1 MDNFNFYSPTEF
13 VFGKD
18 RENECGEL
26 VKKYGGTKV
35 LIHYGGGSAVRSGLI
50 DRVKASLDAAGI
62 AHVELGGVKPNPRD
76 TLIYKG
82 IEMVRANGVDFILAV
97 GGGSTIDSSKGIAVG
112 ALYDGDFWDF
122 YAKKLPV
129 TKALPIGVVQ
139 TIAAA
144 GSEGSG
150 DSVVT
155 KEDGMLKRDIGSDVI
170 RPKFAVQNPALLCT
184 LPAYQ
189 TACGI
194 TDIMAHVFERYFTNT
209 LEVETTDRLCEA
221 LLITMLKEGP
231 RVMADS
237 ANYQARA
244 NIMWAGTVA
253 HNGLVGCGR
262 SQDWN
267 SHAIEHE
274 LSGLY
279 DCAHGAGLAVIMP
292 AWMEYVVDHNVMRFA
307 QMATRVFGCQMNFEN
322 PKATA
327 LEGIRAFRRFL
338 HSIGMP
344 INFAEL
350 GAKEEDIPK
359 LVEKLNPGDGW
370 GFVPLKAKDVT
381 AIYTIAAQ
389 ATLESFWNHF
399 RYEKKRSPSGSASC
413 NMFSNYRR
421 AMSPL
426 ATSLSRSLL
435 WALLTSSSVSVRS
448 MAW

>member
-18 RENECGEL
+18 RENECGEF

-62 AHVELGGVKPNPRD
+62 THVELGGVKPNPHD
-76 TLIYKG
+76 SLVYKG
-82 IEMVRANGVDFILAV
+82 IEIVRQNGIDFILAV
-97 GGGSTIDSSKGIAVG
+97 GGGSTIDSSKAIAMG
-112 ALYDGDFWDF
+112 AVYDGDFWDF
-122 YAKKLPV
+122 YEGKA
-129 TKALPIGVVQ
+129 TAAAALPIGVVQ

-155 KEDGMLKRDIGSDVI
+155 KEVGMLKRGASSEHI

-209 LEVETTDRLCEA
+209 LEVEITDRLCEA
-221 LLITMLKEGP
+221 VLLTMVKEGP
-231 RVMADS
+231 RAIADP
-237 ANYQARA
+237 ANYQVRA

-253 HNGLVGCGR
+253 HNGVVGCGR

-274 LSGLY
+274 LSALY
-279 DCAHGAGLAVIMP
+279 DCAHGAGLAVVMP

-307 QMATRVFGCQMNFEN
+307 QMATRVFGCEMNFEN

-381 AIYTIAAQ
+381 EIYRIAAH
-389 ATLESFWNHF
+389 ATLE
-399 RYEKKRSPSGSASC
+399 
-413 NMFSNYRR
+413 
-421 AMSPL
+421 
-426 ATSLSRSLL
+426 
-435 WALLTSSSVSVRS
+435 
-448 MAW
+448 

>member
-13 VFGKD
+13 VFGMN

-62 AHVELGGVKPNPRD
+62 PHVELGGVKPNPHD
-76 TLIYKG
+76 SLVYKG
-82 IEMVRANGVDFILAV
+82 IEIVRENGIDFILAV
-97 GGGSTIDSSKGIAVG
+97 GGGSTIDSSKAIAMGVP
-112 ALYDGDFWDF
+112 YKGDFWDF
-122 YAKKLPV
+122 YEGKASAAC
-129 TKALPIGVVQ
+129 ALPIGVVQ

-155 KEDGMLKRDIGSDVI
+155 KEDGMLKRGASSEHI

-209 LEVETTDRLCEA
+209 LEVEITDRLCEA
-221 LLITMLKEGP
+221 VLLTMVKEGP
-231 RVMADS
+231 RAIADPT
-237 ANYQARA
+237 NYQVRA

-253 HNGLVGCGR
+253 HNGVVGCGR

-274 LSGLY
+274 LSALY

-327 LEGIRAFRRFL
+327 LEGIKAFRRYL
-338 HSIGMP
+338 NSIGMP

-350 GAKEEDIPK
+350 GAKEEDISK
-359 LVEKLNPGDGW
+359 MVEKLNPGDGW

-381 AIYTIAAQ
+381 EIYTIAAH
-389 ATLESFWNHF
+389 ATLE
-399 RYEKKRSPSGSASC
+399 
-413 NMFSNYRR
+413 
-421 AMSPL
+421 
-426 ATSLSRSLL
+426 
-435 WALLTSSSVSVRS
+435 
-448 MAW
+448 